1 MKRINLDLARELIDF
16 SGAARVGTGARRS
29 GITSSIAEDQLR
41 GAVAAYNMLAE
52 NRAAY
57 VADEVG
63 MGKTYVALGV
73 MGLVRH
79 FCPGARMLVI
89 APRENIQKKWVKEV
103 GNFVRDNWRVT
114 DNRVKS
120 IQGTPTREPTA
131 CASLA
136 EFAHELTVNADR
148 DFFLRMTSFS
158 LPLKDPESRR
168 RYRSQ
173 ILRHVSWLPHSALSS
188 RIEREFREQYG
199 RALNALLRDID
210 LLVVDEAHNLRKG
223 FGAHDDQ
230 HVSNRNR
237 ILGLTLGHPSLTGP
251 GWPWFRRRVK
261 RVLCLSATPFED
273 DYGDL
278 WRQLDV
284 LGAGGSQVG
293 GGRDSQIFPV
303 RDLADPGTD
312 ESTKREIVSNLL
324 IRRVTHLKI
333 GGKEHTKNMY
343 RREWR
348 YGGLQQFDDPISFE
362 DPRQRLIVALVQKKV
377 AEVLGDERFGNHFQ
391 IGMLSSF
398 ESFLETVGHI
408 RSKQRESGETAGE
421 QVDSEGDHATFDGR
435 QTQER
440 EEQHGADTS
449 VLNALIESYRDRF
462 GQGLPHP
469 KLDAAVRSLA
479 SAFETGEKALVFV
492 RRVATVDELARR
504 LDREFDKWLRCKMK
518 STLPEKGDEIDELFR
533 RFASET
539 GAAATPETSLARNAV
554 GDGQRGEFLSGVE
567 DDSGGRENFF
577 SWFFRGEGP
586 RNVLSGGAF
595 QKNRLSNTAAVYS
608 TFFEDDLV
616 AWLLGRPDEPLACLS
631 ERLQLSPEDLETRLR
646 KLASAYFHTR
656 TKRGAGYPRYLVFEA
671 YQSAALYLLAE
682 SGGEV
687 ASRASEVLKGRFPDH
702 HGESADPPRGF
713 LPPARPPASAIGI
726 TTFITELVKRP
737 GLRKA
742 IWPDEEEASF
752 SERFRRREQRRE
764 LLSAMSRLG
773 AAFIDLYLLAIQE
786 AGSFELRQS
795 SGHEPAE
802 RKLAQRFVELLE
814 AQRNRPGFHAFAELK
829 GAAEAF
835 DTLIGVNFPRVPD
848 SKLTELA
855 DIFGH
860 GLQQQNPVG
869 RMSGRVAGRIVQQ
882 FRMPG
887 FPLFLISTDVLQEGE
902 DLHTFCRKVI
912 HYGITWTPS
921 AMEQRT
927 GRVDR
932 IDSLL
937 HRSLD
942 GREQSPEP
950 WEKIQVH
957 YPHLEDTVERL
968 QVRRVLHRLDRF
980 LQLAHQP
987 IKSKTHERRID
998 KNKEILTSL
1007 DLPAPVEGLLES
1019 AFPIRDE
1026 WLEGALDKIGFRQVD
1041 VGGLARLLERSWDRL
1056 VEDLGIERLGREG
1069 PLDREGVVRVSTHGV
1084 VGTRA
1089 SGAPDG
1095 VVRSEGRRQLVRA
1108 ELRSAGIDGVTFL
1121 RCTSEIGLVDLSDIK
1136 TIDRLRR
1143 LQLRLGQ
1150 PRLCVRYQTRHRK
1163 YALSVEASLPFDAAT
1178 TQYEEVRE
1186 LVCRV
1191 ARQADQIE
1199 DKLLGT
1205 DAEPVSRNGG
1215 SDRA

>member
-1 MKRINLDLARELIDF
+1 MNLARELIDF
-16 SGAARVGTGARRS
+16 SGAAGRGTGARRS
-29 GITSSIAEDQLR
+29 GITSLIAKSQLQ
-41 GAVAAYNMLAE
+41 GAVASYNMLAE
-52 NRAAY
+52 NRVAY
-57 VADEVG
+57 IADEVG

-79 FCPGARMLVI
+79 FCPDARMLVI

-103 GNFVRDNWRVT
+103 GKFVRENWRVT

-131 CASLA
+131 CDSLA

-158 LPLKDPESRR
+158 LPLKDPVSRD

-173 ILRHVSWLPHSALSS
+173 LLDHVNWLPRSALSS
-188 RIEREFREQYG
+188 RTEQEFREQYG
-199 RALNALLRDID
+199 RALNALLRNID

-237 ILGLTLGHPSLTGP
+237 ILGLMLGHPSMTGSD
-251 GWPWFRRRVK
+251 WPWYGPRIK

-284 LGAGGSQVG
+284 LGAGGVQVRG
-293 GGRDSQIFPV
+293 GHNGRVFPV
-303 RDLADPGTD
+303 RDLADADTD
-312 ESTKREIVSNLL
+312 ESAKRDLAANLL
-324 IRRVTHLKI
+324 IRRVAHLQI

-348 YGGLQQFDDPISFE
+348 YGGFRKFDDPISFE

-408 RSKQRESGETAGE
+408 RSKQQESGETAAE
-421 QVDSEGDHATFDGR
+421 QADDEVDQATFDGR

-440 EEQHGADTS
+440 EEQHGADTR

-462 GQGLPHP
+462 GQGIPHP
-469 KLDAAVRSLA
+469 KLDAAVESLA
-479 SAFETGEKALVFV
+479 SAFKTGEKALVFV

-504 LDREFDKWLRCKMK
+504 LDREFDAWIRRKMK
-518 STLPEKGDEIDELFR
+518 AALPELGDEIDELFR
-533 RFASET
+533 RFESET
-539 GAAATPETSLARNAV
+539 RAAAVPEASLARPTV
-554 GDGQRGEFLSGVE
+554 GDDPGGEFVPGVE
-567 DDSGGRENFF
+567 EDPGGRENFF

-586 RNVLSGGAF
+586 SNVLSGGAF

-631 ERLQLSPEDLETRLR
+631 ERLQLSPEELDRRLR
-646 KLASAYFHTR
+646 ELAWAYFDSR
-656 TKRGAGYPRYLVFEA
+656 TERTSSGYPRYLVFEA
-671 YQSAALYLLAE
+671 YQSAALCLLTE
-682 SGGEV
+682 SGDG
-687 ASRASEVLKGRFPDH
+687 AAIRAGEVLKGRFPDH
-702 HGESADPPRGF
+702 HGEIADPPRGF
-713 LPPARPPASAIGI
+713 PPPESEIGI
-726 TTFITELVKRP
+726 ATFLTELVKRP

-742 IWPDEEEASF
+742 IWPDEEAAPF
-752 SERFRRREQRRE
+752 PERFRRREQRRE

-773 AAFIDLYLLAIQE
+773 AAYIDLYLLAIQE
-786 AGSFELRQS
+786 AGSFELRPPTGRES
-795 SGHEPAE
+795 AG
-802 RKLAQRFVELLE
+802 RNLARRFVELLE
-814 AQRNRPGFHAFAELK
+814 AQRDRPGFHAFAELK

-835 DTLIGVNFPRVPD
+835 DSLIGVNFPRVPD

-902 DLHTFCRKVI
+902 DLHTFCRRVI

-937 HRSLD
+937 HRKLHGS
-942 GREQSPEP
+942 EQSPDP
-950 WEKIQVH
+950 GEKIQVY

-968 QVRRVLHRLDRF
+968 QVRRVLQRLDRF
-980 LQLAHQP
+980 LQLVHEP
-987 IKSKTHERRID
+987 IKPKTDDRRID
-998 KNKEILTSL
+998 KNREILAAL
-1007 DLPAPVEGLLES
+1007 DLPSPVEGLLRS
-1019 AFPIRDE
+1019 AFPVRDE
-1026 WLEGALDKIGFRQVD
+1026 WLEGALDSIGFRQVNVD
-1041 VGGLARLLERSWDRL
+1041 ELARLLKRTWDRL
-1056 VEDLGIERLGREG
+1056 VTDLGIERSGQEG
-1069 PLDREGVVRVSTHGV
+1069 PLDREGVVRVSKHGV
-1084 VGTRA
+1084 VG
-1089 SGAPDG
+1089 SGASAARKG
-1095 VVRSEGRRQLVRA
+1095 NVRGEGRRQLVRT

-1121 RCTSEIGLVDLSDIK
+1121 RCSSEIGLDDLSDIK

-1143 LQLRLGQ
+1143 LLLRLGQ

-1163 YALSVEASLPFDAAT
+1163 YALSVEASLPFDADT

-1191 ARQADQIE
+1191 ALQADRIE
-1199 DKLLGT
+1199 DKLLGV
-1205 DAEPVSRNGG
+1205 DAEPVGRNGG

>member
-1 MKRINLDLARELIDF
+1 MKRIHVGFARELIDF
-16 SGAARVGTGARRS
+16 SGAARKGTGARRS
-29 GITSSIAEDQLR
+29 GITSSIAESQLR
-41 GAVAAYNMLAE
+41 GAVASYNMLAE

-57 VADEVG
+57 IADEVG

-79 FCPGARMLVI
+79 FRPDARMLVI
-89 APRENIQKKWVKEV
+89 TPRENIQQKWKKEL

-120 IQGTPTREPTA
+120 IQGAPTRKPTA
-131 CASLA
+131 CNSLT
-136 EFAHELTVNADR
+136 EFAHELTVNSDR

-158 LPLKDPESRR
+158 LALKDPEARDRHRR
-168 RYRSQ
+168 Q
-173 ILRHVSWLPHSALSS
+173 LLHNLRWLPRSALSS
-188 RIEREFREQYG
+188 RTERDFREQYG
-199 RALNALLRDID
+199 RALNALLPDID

-223 FGAHDDQ
+223 FGSQDDRY
-230 HVSNRNR
+230 VSNRNR
-237 ILGLTLGHPSLTGP
+237 ILGLMLGHPSRTGP
-251 GWPWFRRRVK
+251 AWPWYSPRVK

-284 LGAGGSQVG
+284 LGAGEFRVG
-293 GGRDSQIFPV
+293 GARKGRVFPV
-303 RDLADPGTD
+303 RDLADASTD
-312 ESTKREIVSNLL
+312 EDTKRELTSNLL
-324 IRRVTHLKI
+324 IRRVTHLQI

-348 YGGLQQFDDPISFE
+348 YGGFQRFDYPIRFE
-362 DPRQRLIVALVQKKV
+362 DPRQRLIVGLVQKKV
-377 AEVLGDERFGNHFQ
+377 AEVLGDQRFGNHFQ

-408 RSKQRESGETAGE
+408 HQKQQGAGETDGE
-421 QVDSEGDHATFDGR
+421 QTDGEGGQATFDGR
-435 QTQER
+435 QSQER
-440 EEQHGADTS
+440 EEQRGVDTR
-449 VLNALIESYRDRF
+449 VLNPLIESYREKF
-462 GQGLPHP
+462 GQGMPHP
-469 KLDAAVRSLA
+469 KLDATVQSLA

-492 RRVATVDELARR
+492 RRVATVGELARR
-504 LDREFDKWLRCKMK
+504 LDREFDKWVRRKMNAA
-518 STLPEKGDEIDELFR
+518 LPGFADKIDELFR

-539 GAAATPETSLARNAV
+539 GAGAAPETSRSRPAV
-554 GDGQRGEFLSGVE
+554 GAGPSGEFLSGVE
-567 DDSGGRENFF
+567 DDPGGRENFF

-586 RNVLSGGAF
+586 KDVLSGAAF

-608 TFFEDDLV
+608 TLFEDDLV
-616 AWLLGRPDEPLACLS
+616 AWLLGRPDRPLARLS
-631 ERLQLSPEDLETRLR
+631 ERLQLSSEELETRLR
-646 KLASAYFHTR
+646 ALAWAYFHQCTQR
-656 TKRGAGYPRYLVFEA
+656 VAGYPRYLVFEA
-671 YQSAALYLLAE
+671 YQSAALHLLAE

-687 ASRASEVLKGRFPDH
+687 ARQAGEVLKGRFPDH

-713 LPPARPPASAIGI
+713 PAPESAIGI
-726 TTFITELVKRP
+726 TTFFTELVKRR
-737 GLRKA
+737 GLRNA
-742 IWPDEEEASF
+742 IWPDEDAAPF

-764 LLSAMSRLG
+764 LMSAMSRLG
-773 AAFIDLYLLAIQE
+773 AAYIDLYLLAIQE
-786 AGSFELRQS
+786 AGSFELGPAN
-795 SGHEPAE
+795 GHESAG
-802 RKLAQRFVELLE
+802 RNLAPRFVELLSE
-814 AQRNRPGFHAFAELK
+814 QRDRPGLHAFAELK

-835 DTLIGVNFPRVPD
+835 DTLIGVNFPKLPE

-869 RMSGRVAGRIVQQ
+869 RMSGRVSGRIVQQ

-902 DLHTFCRKVI
+902 DLHTFCRRVI

-932 IDSLL
+932 INSLL
-937 HRSLD
+937 HRHLD
-942 GREQSPEP
+942 GRERAPDAE
-950 WEKIQVH
+950 EKIQVH

-980 LQLAHQP
+980 LRLV
-987 IKSKTHERRID
+987 HEPFKPRPHDRRRID
-998 KNKEILTSL
+998 KNREILASM
-1007 DLPAPVEGLLES
+1007 DLPPPVEGLLQS
-1019 AFPIRDE
+1019 AFPISDH
-1026 WLEGALDKIGFRQVD
+1026 WLEGADDRIGLRQVD
-1041 VGGLARLLERSWDRL
+1041 VGALASLLERSWNRL
-1056 VEDLGIERLGREG
+1056 VGDLGIERPGQQG
-1069 PLDREGVVRVSTHGV
+1069 PLDREGVVRVSADGV
-1084 VGTRA
+1084 VGARA

-1095 VVRSEGRRQLVRA
+1095 NSRGEGRRQIVRA

-1121 RCTSEIGLVDLSDIK
+1121 RCTSEIGLVDLLDVK

-1150 PRLCVRYQTRHRK
+1150 PRLCVRYSTRHRK
-1163 YALSVEASLPFDAAT
+1163 HALSVEASLPFDPAT
-1178 TQYEEVRE
+1178 TQYEEIRD
-1186 LVCRV
+1186 LVSRI
-1191 ARQADQIE
+1191 ALQADRLE
-1199 DKLLGT
+1199 DKLLGV
-1205 DAEPVSRNGG
+1205 DAEPIGRNED